1 MSEQFSLDDAFE
13 GRDIPE
19 AAEQA
24 EQAEEAVESEAP
36 TGEAEGHEPAQAS
49 TPEEESDEGE
59 ETAPIAAIV
68 AERKKRQEAERRLK
82 EYEER
87 FNKAEPQK
95 VPDVF
100 EDQEG
105 FTRYIQ
111 DQVSQATWQARVDT
125 TQELMRERHEDYD
138 AKEAKFLE
146 MATENPA
153 LLQDPA
159 FQRNPAKYAYEVV
172 TKAEKFEQM
181 QNVDQYE
188 AKLRAELETKL
199 RKELEAEYGEKA
211 AGKAQKRE
219 AIMPTL
225 TNSGSPGGEVDEG
238 DESLGSLLRLG

>member
-24 EQAEEAVESEAP
+24 EEAEQAVEDEAT
-36 TGEAEGHEPAQAS
+36 TGEEEGQKPEDTS

-59 ETAPIAAIV
+59 GTAPIAAIV
-68 AERKKRQEAERRLK
+68 AERKKRQQAEARLK
-82 EYEER
+82 EYEDR
-87 FNKAEPQK
+87 NQAEPK
-95 VPDVF
+95 KAPDVF

-105 FTRYIQ
+105 FTRHIQ
-111 DQVSQATWQARVDT
+111 EQVSQAVWQARVDT

-146 MATENPA
+146 MASENPG

-159 FQRNPAKYAYEVV
+159 FQRNPAKYAYETVS
-172 TKAEKFEQM
+172 KAEKFEQM

-225 TNSGSPGGEVDEG
+225 TNSGSPGGEADEG
-238 DESLGSLLRLG
+238 DESLPSLLRLG